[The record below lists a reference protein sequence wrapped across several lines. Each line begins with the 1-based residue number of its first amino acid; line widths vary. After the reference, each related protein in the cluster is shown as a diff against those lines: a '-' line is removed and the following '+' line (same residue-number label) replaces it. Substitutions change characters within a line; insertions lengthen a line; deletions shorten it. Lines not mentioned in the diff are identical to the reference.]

1 MKRFLACLL
10 AMLTLLCLCAACG
23 DPASGDPSATL
34 TLVTHTPE
42 STAPTTAAPTTAAPT
57 EAPTTAAPTTAAP
70 TTAAATTAVSPA
82 RAALAFYEI
91 AVPRRTLPLGE
102 SRMPTYAIHDLD
114 HDGVPELLL
123 NYRTEE
129 GGSGFTCEIDTYDA
143 QSDSIKVLGEIDGR
157 GEIFVD
163 DSIYFYNL
171 ISMRGTT
178 SVQACYI
185 ENGELHAGYV
195 DGPAGDSYEMYSM
208 GRTAL
213 QFYDPDTPV
222 SVAAGN

>member
-1 MKRFLACLL
+1 MKRCLACLP
-10 AMLTLLCLCAACG
+10 AMLLLLCLCAACG
-23 DPASGDPSATL
+23 NPAAGDTSATL
-34 TLVTHTPE
+34 TLVTHEPE

-57 EAPTTAAPTTAAP
+57 EAPTTAATTTAP
-70 TTAAATTAVSPA
+70 TAAATTAAVSPA

-91 AVPRRTLPLGE
+91 AVPRRTLPLGD
-102 SRMPTYAIHDLD
+102 SRMPTYTIHDLD

-143 QSDSIKVLGEIDGR
+143 QSDSINVLGEIDGR

-185 ENGELHAGYV
+185 EDGELHVGSV
-195 DGPAGDSYEMYSM
+195 DGPAGDSYEM
-208 GRTAL
+208 
-213 QFYDPDTPV
+213 
-222 SVAAGN
+222 